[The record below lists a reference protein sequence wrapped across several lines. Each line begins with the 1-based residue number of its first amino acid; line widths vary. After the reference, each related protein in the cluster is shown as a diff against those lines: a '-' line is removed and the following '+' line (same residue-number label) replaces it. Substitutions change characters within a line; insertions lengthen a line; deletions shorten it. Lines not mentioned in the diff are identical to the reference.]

1 MISELFGRRRA
12 KPNRGAIRGWLSTFV
27 GVAATLFGLLLATFL
42 IGRTIPIDP
51 VVAIVG
57 DRATPDVV
65 ARVRADLGLDR
76 PLLEQFWIY
85 LRHLAH
91 GDLGTSVMTSRS
103 VVEDV
108 LHFFP
113 ATLEL
118 ATTAIVIAVLIG
130 VPLGVISA
138 SRQGSPLDNAVR
150 IVSLA
155 GQSTPVFVLGLL
167 ALLVFYVK
175 FGIAPGIGQQDMGF
189 QGAVPERT
197 GALIIDAALD
207 GQWDAFR
214 DGLAHLVLPSL
225 VLAYV
230 SFSTITRMTRTF
242 MLDALNG
249 EFIVTARA
257 KGLSASRVLW
267 RHAFLNVAGR
277 LVMVIVLAYAGLL
290 EGAVLTET
298 VFGWPGLG
306 LYLTQSLMNADM
318 NAVLGATLVIGG
330 IYITLN
336 QLADMAYRILD
347 PRAKS

>member
-1 MISELFGRRRA
+1 MVTKILSRRPARQGRSAVRV
-12 KPNRGAIRGWLSTFV
+12 WLSTV
-27 GVAATLFGLLLATFL
+27 IGMLTTLLGLLLATFL
-42 IGRTIPIDP
+42 IGRMIPIDP
-51 VVAIVG
+51 VLAIVG

-65 ARVRADLGLDR
+65 ARVRLDLGLDR

-85 LRHLAH
+85 LQHLAR
-91 GDLGTSVMTSRS
+91 GDLGTSVMTSQS
-103 VVEDV
+103 VIDDV

-118 ATTAIVIAVLIG
+118 ATVSIVIAVLIG

-138 SRQGSPLDNAVR
+138 SKQGSPLDNVLR
-150 IVSLA
+150 VVSLA

-175 FGIAPGIGQQDMGF
+175 LGITPGIGQQDLGF
-189 QGAVPERT
+189 QGAVTERT

-214 DGLAHLVLPSL
+214 DAVVHLILPSL
-225 VLAYV
+225 VLAYA
-230 SFSTITRMTRTF
+230 SFSMIMRMTRAF
-242 MLDALNG
+242 MLDALSG

-257 KGLSASRVLW
+257 KGLSAARVLW
-267 RHAFLNVAGR
+267 RHAFLNAAGR

-306 LYLTQSLMNADM
+306 LYLTQSLMNADI

-330 IYITLN
+330 IYIVLN
-336 QLADMAYRILD
+336 QIADVAYRILD
-347 PRAKS
+347 PRVKS

>member
-1 MISELFGRRRA
+1 MVQKNRGRRLAADERS
-12 KPNRGAIRGWLSTFV
+12 GIRSGLSTLI
-27 GVAATLFGLLLATFL
+27 GMTATLFGLLLATFL

-51 VVAIVG
+51 VVAVVG

-65 ARVRADLGLDR
+65 ARVRAELGLDR

-85 LRHLAH
+85 LQHLVH

-118 ATTAIVIAVLIG
+118 ATTSIVIAVVVG
-130 VPLGVISA
+130 APLGVISA
-138 SRQGSPLDNAVR
+138 SRQGSALDNAVR

-175 FGIAPGIGQQDMGF
+175 LGITPGIGQQDMGF

-197 GALIIDAALD
+197 GALILDAALD
-207 GQWDAFR
+207 GQWDAFA
-214 DGLAHLVLPSL
+214 DALAHLVLPSL

-230 SFSTITRMTRTF
+230 SFSMITRMTRTF
-242 MLDALNG
+242 MLDALGG
-249 EFIVTARA
+249 EFVITARA
-257 KGLSASRVLW
+257 KGLSARRVLW

-306 LYLTQSLMNADM
+306 LYLTQSLLNADM

-330 IYITLN
+330 IYIVLN
-336 QLADMAYRILD
+336 QMADVAYRILD
-347 PRAKS
+347 PRVKS